1 MRNILIPLIIL
12 IAVLTF
18 VVCNLF
24 FVTNS
29 SKKLDAILVSATE
42 YAKNGDF
49 EASVKEIEAFCRE
62 LEAIEG
68 YLYAVVTHDEV
79 DDIIF
84 SSNRLIA
91 LCNEETKEQFFA
103 ELEVARQSLSLMHD
117 AEIPY
122 LENIL

>member
-1 MRNILIPLIIL
+1 MERRKTGQ
-12 IAVLTF
+12 VM
-18 VVCNLF
+18 VGKVG
-24 FVTNS
+24 VGS
-29 SKKLDAILVSATE
+29 SYPISIQSMLNT
-42 YAKNGDF
+42 KNGDF

-122 LENIL
+122 VENIL